1 MDEQKRNQI
10 IAEKL
15 NEGYNLGDVQK
26 YLAEEYNLN
35 LTYLDLR
42 LIASELDVDW
52 EQQEDENTVTE
63 NSSGQ
68 ILDENQQSEAGS
80 EPGAQEA
87 GSGGGTQVS
96 VDKVTR
102 PDAVMSGT
110 VSFTSGAKAKWF
122 IDHSH
127 QLSLSPEEGSEK
139 PTQDDIVE
147 FQQELQRV
155 LKG

>member
-1 MDEQKRNQI
+1 MDEQQRNQI

-15 NEGYNLGDVQK
+15 NEGYSLEEVQNF
-26 YLAEEYNLN
+26 LAEEYDLN
-35 LTYLDLR
+35 ITYLDLR
-42 LIASELDVDW
+42 LIAADLEVDW
-52 EQQEDENTVTE
+52 KQQEDEKTVTE

-68 ILDENQQSEAGS
+68 ILDDTQEPEAEAG
-80 EPGAQEA
+80 G
-87 GSGGGTQVS
+87 GSGGTQVT

-110 VSFTSGAKAKWF
+110 VSFASGAKAKWF

-127 QLSLSPEEGSEK
+127 QLSLAPEEGSEK
-139 PTQDDIVE
+139 PSQDDIVE
-147 FQQELQRV
+147 FQQELQKV

>member
-1 MDEQKRNQI
+1 MDEEKRNQI

-15 NEGYNLGDVQK
+15 NEGYSLGEVQK
-26 YLAEEYNLN
+26 YLAEEYDLN

-42 LIASELDVDW
+42 LIAAELDVDW
-52 EQQEDENTVTE
+52 KQQQDEQTVTE
-63 NSSGQ
+63 NSSGS
-68 ILDENQQSEAGS
+68 ILDETQQT
-80 EPGAQEA
+80 EPGAEEGAQETG
-87 GSGGGTQVS
+87 GSGTQVS

-110 VSFTSGAKAKWF
+110 VTFASGAQAKWF

-127 QLSLSPEEGSEK
+127 QLSLSPEADSEK